1 MPPTRTSPVT
11 RVDVVVLIGLLI
23 LCYGVAAIG
32 GAITATTVESWYPSL
47 PKPPLTPPSAVFAPV
62 WLTLYGMMAVAAW
75 HVYRRRRR
83 ADVATALALFIVQ
96 LVFNLAWP
104 ILFFGLRWI
113 EHALVVIVVLLG
125 LLAVITPKFWSID
138 WRAGVLFT
146 PYLLWVGF
154 ATYLNAGIWWLR

>member
-1 MPPTRTSPVT
+1 MPPTRPSPVT

-75 HVYRRRRR
+75 RVYRRRRR

-113 EHALVVIVVLLG
+113 EGALVVIVVLLG
-125 LLAVITPKFWSID
+125 LLAVITPKFWRVD
-138 WRAGVLFT
+138 WRAGALFT